1 MRKIFIK
8 TIAISVILILLA
20 SNSYV
25 SATNC
30 VFKCSSNK
38 YNKIALTFDDGPH
51 PKQTKRILNML
62 DKYNVKATFFV
73 VGVNIELYGDALV
86 DVTNRGHEIGNHT
99 NSHIVLKSLDKAK
112 IQEELDGC
120 SKKLF
125 EKFGC
130 TTNLIRPPC
139 GLFDEN
145 LIEIAEEEE
154 MKIIL
159 WNIDTCDWNHESP
172 CKMVKNIVKNV
183 KGGDIILFHDYISG
197 KNGTVE
203 VLDTIIPV
211 LKSKGFEFVTV
222 SELLN

>member
-1 MRKIFIK
+1 MRKFLIK
-8 TIAISVILILLA
+8 TIAIAVILILLI

-30 VFKCSSNK
+30 VFKCSNNK
-38 YNKIALTFDDGPH
+38 CNKIALTFDDGPH
-51 PKQTKRILNML
+51 PKQTKKILNML
-62 DKYNVKATFFV
+62 DKHCVKATFFA

-86 DVTNRGHEIGNHT
+86 EVLNRGHEIGNHT
-99 NSHIVLKSLDKAK
+99 NSHVVLKSLDKEK
-112 IQEELDGC
+112 IKKEIEGC

-125 EKFGC
+125 DKIGC
-130 TTNLIRPPC
+130 TTDLIRPPC

-145 LIEIAEEEE
+145 LIEIAEDKE

-159 WNIDTCDWNHESP
+159 WNIDTCDWNHELP
-172 CKMVKNIVKNV
+172 DKMIKNIIKNV

-203 VLDTIIPV
+203 VLDTIIPI
-211 LKSKGFEFVTV
+211 LKNKGFEFVTV